1 MFREKFDL
9 RVRGKVPFL
18 KPLKSWHYL
27 KLANQSTLNKAN
39 VTEITKTCKVGFMK
53 ARYSLIVRCREER
66 VNWEKKRKV
75 IKIYFLKLQLTD
87 FG

>member
-1 MFREKFDL
+1 M
-9 RVRGKVPFL
+9 
-18 KPLKSWHYL
+18 
-27 KLANQSTLNKAN
+27 
-39 VTEITKTCKVGFMK
+39 TEITKTCKVGFMK
-53 ARYSLIVRCREER
+53 ARNSLIVRCREER